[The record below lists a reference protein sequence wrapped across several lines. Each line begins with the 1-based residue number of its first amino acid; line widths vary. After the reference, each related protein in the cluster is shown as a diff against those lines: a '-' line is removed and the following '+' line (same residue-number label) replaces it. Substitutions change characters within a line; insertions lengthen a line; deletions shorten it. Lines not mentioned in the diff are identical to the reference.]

1 MNWFFSRRS
10 HRCLISLFLFIMLA
24 GFLIFNDGGF
34 VAVKDEDSGIVQRT
48 GYSVSMLPE
57 ADAEAL
63 NRGIH
68 CDDAR
73 ALAVSYT
80 HLTLPTKA

>member
-63 NRGIH
+63 SRGIH

-73 ALAVSYT
+73 ALAA
-80 HLTLPTKA
+80 TLEDFIS

>member
-1 MNWFFSRRS
+1 MNWFFSRRF
-10 HRCLISLFLFIMLA
+10 HRCLISLFLFIMSA

-48 GYSVSMLPE
+48 GYSVSLLPV

-63 NRGIH
+63 SSGIY
-68 CDDAR
+68 CADGR
-73 ALAVSYT
+73 ALAAALEDFIS
-80 HLTLPTKA
+80 